1 MRIKEQTLNSHPQP
15 LLTPQF
21 ALLLVT
27 TSIIGLSFSTYFLL
41 PKFLAVEL
49 GADAAT
55 IGSLNAVSLLASVIC
70 MPIAGVQIDRL
81 GRRLFIC
88 LGALLF
94 AGASAGFLLIDRVGP
109 LLWALR
115 LLQGLAWPLFYL
127 ALSTLA
133 TDIAPKARMGQAIGV
148 FGAIMISTNA
158 LGPALAE
165 WGASLF
171 GWKVVFGATVAAALL
186 AALLSRFLREQHR
199 PQTREET
206 TSMLELVR
214 RPGLMRVLIVTVMVG
229 WTFGSMFT
237 FYQPW
242 ALASGFEQVSTFLV
256 AFAGSAMVVRVG
268 LGGIADRMGRMRVA
282 QATLL
287 LYIAAPLSLIWLP
300 TLGLLLTGGL
310 LGIAHGMF
318 FPTFNAV
325 AVDLALK
332 SERGKAMAAYN
343 GAFNVGFAAGSY
355 LLGYI
360 AIATSFPTIFLI
372 AAVICAVAFV
382 LLVS

>member
-1 MRIKEQTLNSHPQP
+1 M
-15 LLTPQF
+15 
-21 ALLLVT
+21 
-27 TSIIGLSFSTYFLL
+27 
-41 PKFLAVEL
+41 
-49 GADAAT
+49 
-55 IGSLNAVSLLASVIC
+55 
-70 MPIAGVQIDRL
+70 
-81 GRRLFIC
+81 
-88 LGALLF
+88 
-94 AGASAGFLLIDRVGP
+94 
-109 LLWALR
+109 
-115 LLQGLAWPLFYL
+115 
-127 ALSTLA
+127 
-133 TDIAPKARMGQAIGV
+133 
-148 FGAIMISTNA
+148 
-158 LGPALAE
+158 
-165 WGASLF
+165 
-171 GWKVVFGATVAAALL
+171 L

>member
-1 MRIKEQTLNSHPQP
+1 MNKASES

-21 ALLLVT
+21 VLLLVT
-27 TSIIGLSFSTYFLL
+27 TAIVGLSFSTYFLL

-49 GADAAT
+49 AADAAT
-55 IGSLNAVSLLASVIC
+55 IGSLSGVSLLASVIC
-70 MPIAGVQIDRL
+70 MPFAGVQIDRL

-94 AGASAGFLLIDRVGP
+94 AAASAGFLVVDHVGP
-109 LLWALR
+109 LLWVLR
-115 LLQGLAWPLFYL
+115 LLQGFAWPLFYL

-133 TDIAPKARMGQAIGV
+133 TDIAPKARMGQAIGM
-148 FGAIMISTNA
+148 FGAVMISTNA

-165 WGASLF
+165 WGARLF
-171 GWKVVFGATVAAALL
+171 GWHAVFGATVVAAVFAALL
-186 AALLSRFLREQHR
+186 ARFLREQHR
-199 PQTREET
+199 PHARQET
-206 TSMLELVR
+206 TTMLALVR
-214 RPGLMRVLIVTVMVG
+214 RPGLKRVLIVTVMVG
-229 WTFGSMFT
+229 WTFSSMFT

-242 ALASGFEQVSTFLV
+242 ALANGFEQVSAFLL
-256 AFAGSAMVVRVG
+256 AFAGCAMVVRVG
-268 LGGIADRMGRMRVA
+268 VGGIADRFGRMRVA

-287 LYIAAPLSLIWLP
+287 LYVVAPLSLIWLP

-310 LGIAHGMF
+310 LGIAHGIF
-318 FPTFNAV
+318 FPALNAV
-325 AVDLALK
+325 AVDFALQ

-360 AIATSFPTIFLI
+360 AIATSFPTIFLLS
-372 AAVICAVAFV
+372 AAICAVAFV

>member
-1 MRIKEQTLNSHPQP
+1 MNRDADR

-21 ALLLVT
+21 ILLLVT

-49 GADAAT
+49 AADAAT
-55 IGSLNAVSLLASVIC
+55 IGGLSAVSLVASVIC

-81 GRRLFIC
+81 GRRLFIG

-94 AGASAGFLLIDRVGP
+94 AAASAGFLIIDRVGP

-115 LLQGLAWPLFYL
+115 VVQGVAWPLFYL
-127 ALSTLA
+127 GLSTLA
-133 TDIAPKARMGQAIGV
+133 TDIAPRARMSQAIGL

-165 WGASLF
+165 WGARLF
-171 GWKVVFGATVAAALL
+171 GWPTVFGATVAAALL
-186 AALLSRFLREQHR
+186 AAVLARFLREQHR
-199 PQTREET
+199 PQAHEDT
-206 TSMLELVR
+206 TTMLELVG
-214 RPGLMRVLIVTVMVG
+214 RPGLKRVLIVTVMVG

-256 AFAGSAMVVRVG
+256 AFAGCAMVVRVG
-268 LGGIADRMGRMRVA
+268 VGGLADRLGRMRVA

-287 LYIAAPLSLIWLP
+287 LYVAAPLSLIWLP
-300 TLGLLLTGGL
+300 TLGLLLTGSL
-310 LGIAHGMF
+310 LGIAHGIF
-318 FPTFNAV
+318 FPAFNAV
-325 AVDLALK
+325 AVDFAQE

-372 AAVICAVAFV
+372 SAVICAAAFV